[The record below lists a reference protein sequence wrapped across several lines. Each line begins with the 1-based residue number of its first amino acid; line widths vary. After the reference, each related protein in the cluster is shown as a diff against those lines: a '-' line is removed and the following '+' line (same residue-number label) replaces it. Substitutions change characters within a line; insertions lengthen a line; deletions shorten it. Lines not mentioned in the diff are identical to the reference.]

1 MKKKTILAGLV
12 SSLLLASCG
21 GGGGGGD
28 TSGTSGSESA
38 GGSQA
43 SVPSDRIAIN
53 FINGFTGGDGAFMR
67 EITDSFNE
75 SQDQYFVN
83 EVQEP
88 DHYTK
93 FNTGD
98 FDMVVIHGNNLPTFV
113 MDQRILELSA
123 IMEQAELSLDDFHPA
138 AEEIVNFD
146 DGTYALPLDIH
157 PLTTFYNKQLTDTAP
172 ETYEDLVALNSE
184 LQAQDPNLYAIGV
197 PDSGLVEFYTLTIAA
212 QNNVNLL
219 KDGYL
224 NFAQPEMA
232 EALMTFHDMVWKDK
246 ISPPNLGLDGE
257 FQAFM
262 KQVDGSGS
270 AVQTAV
276 SLTGPW
282 YYQAVSE
289 TYGEDLGIG
298 QIPVLGEN
306 PAVYGNSHT
315 IAVNAAVTDQEVL
328 DGIAAFFQY
337 MYQPDV
343 LINWAASGQAPLH
356 KGTMDL
362 VAEQQD
368 QYPLSF
374 QNQSQFDNFAPAP
387 QVYQY
392 GEQMRYMNETV
403 FGRLVREENLTM
415 DDLMQELETA
425 TQNAKDIAATGP
437 QQ

>member
-1 MKKKTILAGLV
+1 MRKKTMLVGLM
-12 SSLLLASCG
+12 SGFLLASCG
-21 GGGGGGD
+21 GGGGD
-28 TSGTSGSESA
+28 TAGTDTA

-43 SVPSDRIAIN
+43 SVPSDRITIN

-98 FDMVVIHGNNLPTFV
+98 FDLVVIHGNNLPTFV
-113 MDQRILELSA
+113 TDQRILELGS
-123 IMEQAELSLDDFHPA
+123 IMEEAELSLADFHPA
-138 AEEIVNFD
+138 AEDIVSFE

-157 PLTTFYNKQLTDTAP
+157 PLTTFYNKQLTETAP
-172 ETYEDLVALNSE
+172 ETYEDLVALNTE
-184 LQAQDPNLYAIGV
+184 LQAENENLYAIGV

-212 QNNVNLL
+212 QNNIDLL
-219 KDGYL
+219 HEDGYM

-232 EALMTFHDMVWKDK
+232 EALMTFHDMVWEDK

-262 KQVDGSGS
+262 KELDGSGS

-306 PAVYGNSHT
+306 AAVYGNSHT
-315 IAVNAAVTDQEVL
+315 IAVNGNVADEEVL
-328 DGIAAFFQY
+328 AGISEFFQH

-356 KGTMDL
+356 MPTMDM
-362 VAEQQD
+362 VEANQD

-374 QNQSQFDNFAPAP
+374 QNQSQFDNFSAAP

-415 DDLMQELETA
+415 DDLMEELETA
-425 TQNAKDIAATGP
+425 TQSAQDIAETAP
-437 QQ
+437 Q